1 MIRHRNKSPHGWW
14 FATCLE
20 RFEYFD
26 ENRSNSNRRCIAW
39 ENPILLKANDRNE
52 DYKKAIEKGKLSE
65 GSESEINGRKGTWI
79 FEGLTSLIPIYE
91 ELDDGAEI
99 LIKRFRCRVIW
110 LGSYGDIKENIWP
123 IHKLAY

>member
-1 MIRHRNKSPHGWW
+1 M
-14 FATCLE
+14 
-20 RFEYFD
+20 
-26 ENRSNSNRRCIAW
+26 
-39 ENPILLKANDRNE
+39 KANDRNE

-110 LGSYGDIKENIWP
+110 LGSYKDIKENIWP
-123 IHKLAY
+123 IHKL